1 MKGLIVTSTQQYIDK
16 NCDSKGN
23 IKKQNVDDDFVEGIK
38 RRVSNK
44 ELLVV
49 PTDKSGRAA
58 VQKPESYVASMEAH
72 VSDNPVISLSDR
84 ASIERNLNGHTI

>member
-1 MKGLIVTSTQQYIDK
+1 MTSAQQYIDK
-16 NCDSKGN
+16 NCDSNGN
-23 IKKQNVDDDFVEGIK
+23 IKKQNVGDDFVEGIKSLK

-49 PTDKSGRAA
+49 PTEKSGRAA